1 MHSQWGIIFFS
12 RGGCAWVSGAG
23 PGLEMIGDRYGG
35 LMTRLGGTGS
45 YARREA
51 GRIE

>member
-1 MHSQWGIIFFS
+1 MGVRCW
-12 RGGCAWVSGAG
+12 AW
-23 PGLEMIGDRYGG
+23 LEMIGDRYED
-35 LMTRLGGTGS
+35 LITRLGGTGS